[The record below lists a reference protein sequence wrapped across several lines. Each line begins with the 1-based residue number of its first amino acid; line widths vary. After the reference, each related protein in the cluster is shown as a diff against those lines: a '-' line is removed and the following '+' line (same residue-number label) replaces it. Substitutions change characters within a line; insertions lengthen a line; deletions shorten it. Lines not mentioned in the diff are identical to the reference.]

1 MRKLKLAM
9 YVSLDGVV
17 EGPAWTGPFWNDELS
32 DLQADYLYAS
42 DALLLGR
49 VTYQGF
55 AASWPQLE
63 DSTGEFGKNKKMN
76 TMPKFV
82 ASTTL
87 REATWNAS
95 IIQGDL
101 AEAVTTLKQPPGGDL
116 LIYGSGALVDAL
128 TRLGLIDEYRLI
140 VYPVL
145 VGAGKRLFTHS
156 TQTTLRLTD
165 TTTTST
171 GVVVVTYTYARA
183 ADAA

>member
-1 MRKLKLAM
+1 MRKLKLAI

-17 EGPAWTGPFWNDELS
+17 ENPAWTGPFWDDQLS

-55 AASWPQLE
+55 AASWPQME
-63 DSTGEFGKNKKMN
+63 ESTGEFGKRMN

-87 REATWNAS
+87 REAEWNAS

-101 AEAVTTLKQPPGGDL
+101 AEAVTTLKQQPGQDL
-116 LIYGSGALVDAL
+116 LIYGSGELVEEL
-128 TRLGLIDEYRLI
+128 TRLGLIDEYRFML
-140 VYPVL
+140 YPVL
-145 VGAGKRLFTHS
+145 VGAGKRIFTRS
-156 TQTTLRLTD
+156 TETTLRLTD

-171 GVVVVTYTYARA
+171 GVVVLTYAKA
-183 ADAA
+183 TDAV